1 MTANKSKWNAEDRQN
16 FADRN
21 FLKAQT
27 IPNKK
32 RKRNREECRR
42 KKLWE

>member
-1 MTANKSKWNAEDRQN
+1 MEKHKWSADDRRA

-21 FLKAQT
+21 ILKAQT

-32 RKRNREECRR
+32 RKRNREACRR
-42 KKLWE
+42 WKLEY

>member
-1 MTANKSKWNAEDRQN
+1 MTSRKSKWSDEDRRA
-16 FADRN
+16 FADHNILR
-21 FLKAQT
+21 AQT

>member
-1 MTANKSKWNAEDRQN
+1 MNKSKWNDEDKRR

-21 FLKAQT
+21 ILRAQT

-42 KKLWE
+42 WKLEE

>member
-1 MTANKSKWNAEDRQN
+1 MTSHKSKWSDEDKRA

-21 FLKAQT
+21 ILRAQT